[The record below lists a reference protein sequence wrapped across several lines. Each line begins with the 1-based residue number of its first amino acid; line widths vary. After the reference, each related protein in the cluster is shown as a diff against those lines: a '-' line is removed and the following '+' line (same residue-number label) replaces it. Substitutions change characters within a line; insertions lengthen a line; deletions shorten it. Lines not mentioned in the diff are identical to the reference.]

1 MASTDVRAA
10 RPDDI
15 DGVLAVWGVARSAA
29 AVTPDTP
36 ESVTRVIERGTLFVA
51 ELEGRIVGA
60 LVAGW
65 DGWRGNMYR
74 LAVLPALRRRGI
86 ARALVEA
93 GHERLRAQGAV
104 RVTALV
110 GLGEEDAEG
119 LWAAV
124 GYARDDEMA
133 RFVRN
138 L

>member
-1 MASTDVRAA
+1 MTVRPA
-10 RPDDI
+10 RLDDTEA
-15 DGVLAVWGVARSAA
+15 VLAVWGTARSAA

-36 ESVTRVIERGTLFVA
+36 ESVARVVGAGALLVA
-51 ELEGRIVGA
+51 EGNEGVVGV

-65 DGWRGNMYR
+65 DGWRGNLYR
-74 LAVLPALRRRGI
+74 LAVLPAHRRRGA

-93 GHERLRAQGAV
+93 GHARLRALGAV

-110 GLGEEDAEG
+110 GRGEEDAEA
-119 LWAAV
+119 LWEAV
-124 GYARDDEMA
+124 GCTRDDDIA